1 INMRKF
7 TIVMLMLFAGQ
18 MLLAQN
24 NVDPRAKL
32 QGLKWDTNPSGTRQ
46 VAATI
51 TPTNFYVAGMTMD
64 LNFTLIQTNIDAE
77 YGDSLSITFP
87 AGITPNSSPTDPI
100 YIATEGQ
107 PNEALNGVFGQSVT
121 WGDNDN
127 NYGGIEPGN
136 LIPFTINVT
145 IDPTVM
151 GTQTINFF
159 ISGDEFGAAPGDLS
173 GSFTIDELPAAPVG
187 SLTPTTPF
195 GALAEIGTPVSSGPY
210 GLTNTGGD
218 TLTISGTSYAQAT
231 GAFTDNFAAMAVV
244 PGDTAFF
251 NLTYAPTAVAN
262 DVDTF
267 VISTNDG
274 DFSIP
279 LLGYSYGNGTTL
291 EGFENVLFPACQW
304 TTVDQDGDG
313 FDWTPGFVGNGQSA
327 NTGSFSATSASY
339 DNPSAT
345 ALTPDNYMIS
355 PQLTPD
361 ANNSL
366 FSWFVAA
373 QDPNFAAEF
382 YEVYVSTAGNTPGD
396 FTTSLFS
403 ETLATNAWQ
412 ERSLDL
418 SAYVGQN
425 IYIAFRHYNVS
436 DQFVMKIDD
445 IRMPPQTVPNNTLPP
460 LDLTLI
466 GTGIVCPGQASG
478 IIQASVTG
486 GGNLYAYLFPGIDTT
501 VTDMTNFGVG
511 GNLGE
516 GEYLVNVLDNCGN
529 DVLDS
534 VVLAATST
542 LDDASFVF
550 PWDTLCK
557 LDSMNIGPSI
567 TGLAGGTFS
576 GTTGLVFED
585 AATGKIDV
593 LASPVGTYEVVYT
606 TNGTCPNS
614 DTTTIVINETCT
626 TTAIETLAEAGIS
639 LYPNPNQGQ
648 FVLRNSGTSREA
660 TVEVMTAQGQIVYRA
675 QNFLGANQNLE
686 INLGDV
692 AAGMYLIKVSSD
704 ASVAVDRLIV
714 R

>member
-1 INMRKF
+1 MRKF
-7 TIVMLMLFAGQ
+7 TIVMLMLLAGQ
-18 MLLAQN
+18 MLVAQSN
-24 NVDPRAKL
+24 IDPRAKL
-32 QGLKWDTNPSGTRQ
+32 QGLKWETNQSGTRQ
-46 VAATI
+46 VAATLSA
-51 TPTNFYVAGMTMD
+51 TSFYEAGMTMD
-64 LNFTLIQTNIDAE
+64 LNFDMILTNTDFE

-87 AGITPNSSPTDPI
+87 TGMTPNSSPTNPI
-100 YIATEGQ
+100 YVATEGQ
-107 PNEALNGVFGQSVT
+107 PDEALNGVFGQSVT

-145 IDPTVM
+145 VDPTVM

-159 ISGDEFGAAPGDLS
+159 ISGDGFGSAPGDLS
-173 GSFTIDELPAAPVG
+173 GSFTIDPLPAVPVG
-187 SLTPTTPF
+187 SLTSTAPF
-195 GALAEIGTPVSSGPY
+195 GAIAEIGSPVSSGPY
-210 GLTNTGGD
+210 GLTNSGGD
-218 TLTISGTSYAQAT
+218 TLMVSGTSYAQAT
-231 GAFTDNFAAMAVV
+231 GAFSDNFMGMSVA
-244 PGDTAFF
+244 PGDTIFF
-251 NLTYAPTAVAN
+251 NLTYDPVAVAN

-267 VISTNDG
+267 VIATNDG
-274 DFSIP
+274 DFSVP

-291 EGFENVLFPACQW
+291 EGFENVLFPSCQW
-304 TTVDQDGDG
+304 TTADQDGDG
-313 FDWTPGFVGNGQSA
+313 FNWEPGFVTNGQSA
-327 NTGSFSATSASY
+327 NTGSVSATSASY

-382 YEVYVSTAGNTPGD
+382 YEVYVSTTGNAPSD

-418 SAYVGQN
+418 SAYIGQN

-445 IRMPPQTVPNNTLPP
+445 IRMPPQTVPNSTLPP
-460 LDLTLI
+460 LDLTLT

-478 IIQASVTG
+478 IIQANVTG
-486 GGNLYAYLFPGIDTT
+486 GGNLFLYLFEGLDTT
-501 VTDMTNFGVG
+501 VTDMTTFGIG
-511 GNLGE
+511 GNLAE
-516 GEYLVNVLDNCGN
+516 GQYFVAVIDNCDNG
-529 DVLDS
+529 VVDS
-534 VVLAATST
+534 VTLAATNA

-567 TGLAGGTFS
+567 TGLAGGSFS
-576 GTTGLVFED
+576 GTTGLVFENS
-585 AATGKIDV
+585 ATGKIDV
-593 LASPVGTYEVVYT
+593 LATPVGTYDVVYT

-614 DTTTIVINETCT
+614 DTLTIVIDESCST
-626 TTAIETLAEAGIS
+626 TSIETFAEAGIS
-639 LYPNPNQGQ
+639 LYPNPNEGQ
-648 FVLRNSGTSREA
+648 FVIRNSGTSREA
-660 TVEVMTAQGQIVYRA
+660 TVEIMNAQGQIVYRA
-675 QNFLGANQNLE
+675 ERFLNANQNLE
-686 INLGDV
+686 INLGEV

-704 ASVAVDRLIV
+704 TNVAVDRLIV